1 MSQESCA
8 TWAEALPVPL
18 REDPGFQEKRGTVS
32 VFHASPRR
40 SDSIAEKRLRSLGV
54 CATSLAVG
62 LQIASAAM
70 ALEELVAQRGHLVV
84 DGAMGTEMFARGLL
98 PGDAPE
104 RMNVDV
110 PKKVQEVHQAYV
122 DAGSDIFLTNSFG
135 GTRHRL
141 SLHTLDDR
149 VVEVNEAAGRNGRV
163 VADLAGRAGRNV
175 LVAGSVGPTG
185 ELIAPLGPLEFADAV
200 VAFAEQAEGLS
211 RGGVDLVWIETM
223 SSLEEVEAAVRGTRQ
238 RCDLPIAVTMS
249 FDTAGRTMMGVTGDD
264 AAKRLTELGVAA
276 MGANCGNNLAD
287 TEAALLEMQAVSG
300 VPVISKANAGIPR
313 WRGAELCYSGTP
325 EVMAAH
331 AHRVRQAG
339 AQIIGGCCGNTPAH
353 LSLIRGV
360 LDGTI
365 AVPELQEPSSPTSRR
380 SQTVRDDDRPQRRRR
395 RRS

>member
-1 MSQESCA
+1 
-8 TWAEALPVPL
+8 
-18 REDPGFQEKRGTVS
+18 
-32 VFHASPRR
+32 
-40 SDSIAEKRLRSLGV
+40 
-54 CATSLAVG
+54 
-62 LQIASAAM
+62 M

-287 TEAALLEMQAVSG
+287 TEAAVLEMQAVSG
-300 VPVISKANAGIPR
+300 VPVISKANAGIPQ
-313 WRGAELCYSGTP
+313 WRGAGAVLQRHPRGHGRSRPSRAPSGRADYRWLLWEYTSASVVDQRRP
-325 EVMAAH
+325 RRH
-331 AHRVRQAG
+331 DCG
-339 AQIIGGCCGNTPAH
+339 A
-353 LSLIRGV
+353 R
-360 LDGTI
+360 
-365 AVPELQEPSSPTSRR
+365 TSRTELPGEPPESNCPR
-380 SQTVRDDDRPQRRRR
+380 
-395 RRS
+395 

>member
-1 MSQESCA
+1 
-8 TWAEALPVPL
+8 
-18 REDPGFQEKRGTVS
+18 
-32 VFHASPRR
+32 
-40 SDSIAEKRLRSLGV
+40 
-54 CATSLAVG
+54 
-62 LQIASAAM
+62 M

-104 RMNVDV
+104 RMNLDV
-110 PKKVQEVHQAYV
+110 PIKVQEVHQAYV

-141 SLHTLDDR
+141 SLHSLDDR

-163 VADLAGRAGRNV
+163 VADRAGRKV

-264 AAKRLTELGVAA
+264 AAKRLTELDVAA

-287 TEAALLEMQAVSG
+287 TEAAVLEMQAVSG
-300 VPVISKANAGIPR
+300 VPVISKANAGIPQ

-331 AHRVRQAG
+331 AYRVRQAG

-365 AVPELQEPSSPTSRR
+365 AVPELQEPSSPASRR
-380 SQTVRDDDRPQRRRR
+380 SQTVCDDDRPQRRRR
-395 RRS
+395 RS